1 MNTISFSEWRKV
13 ARRNGIPDTVYE
25 ARVLNKW
32 EHERAACEKLNDRYA
47 SKHFTP
53 VERAT
58 MKENGIP
65 LQTAIRRLK
74 SGKYTREQA
83 ISERI
88 VRRVKDEL

>member
-1 MNTISFSEWRKV
+1 MTTSPFAEWRKV
-13 ARRNGIPDTVYE
+13 ARRNGIPDAVFE
-25 ARVLNKW
+25 ARVLSKW
-32 EHERAACEKLNDRYA
+32 GHERAASERLHDRYA
-47 SKHFTP
+47 SKSFT
-53 VERAT
+53 VEERTT

-88 VRRVKDEL
+88 VRKVKV